1 MTVDSQGL
9 GVETEEKIGFR
20 WVVLTHL
27 GLANGTVVLF
37 VLSLG
42 VMLPSISKDLG
53 LSPTMQG
60 LLGSSALFGNLV
72 LALPLSI
79 VLSRYSGRI
88 VLLGALV
95 AMSVFGVGQAWAPVF
110 AILLVSRWLFGQ
122 AAAAMHPARTLL
134 INQWFPRRE
143 IIFANG
149 LFNGTYGIAALMALG
164 LLPFVLEWLD
174 NNWRLVILISSLPI
188 FVFTLAW
195 AVQGR
200 RQGAAASAA
209 LGGKESLNL
218 GKTLGQHRVLW
229 VVGLGMMGLNL
240 TWSSLITF
248 WPTLLL
254 EEYGFSVKTSGQMF
268 AMAAMLEGA
277 GSVAVGYFVAKW
289 AHRDFMGPSIAVL
302 GTLVCVGSVGMAWT
316 GSLPL
321 LIIFA
326 LMHGVGFSLVPFVWT
341 LPYRLPGFGARDIAV
356 GIGFIETCLLA
367 GGAIGPALTGF
378 LQDTTGDLRLAMIIT
393 CSFSAAIAVSGVL
406 VTANGFRRK
415 S

>member
-9 GVETEEKIGFR
+9 GIDTEEKIGFR

-110 AILLVSRWLFGQ
+110 AILLISRWLFGQ

-164 LLPFVLEWLD
+164 LLPLCSRMAGQQLETGHPDKLTAD
-174 NNWRLVILISSLPI
+174 I
-188 FVFTLAW
+188 
-195 AVQGR
+195 
-200 RQGAAASAA
+200 
-209 LGGKESLNL
+209 
-218 GKTLGQHRVLW
+218 RVHNC
-229 VVGLGMMGLNL
+229 VG
-240 TWSSLITF
+240 
-248 WPTLLL
+248 
-254 EEYGFSVKTSGQMF
+254 
-268 AMAAMLEGA
+268 GA
-277 GSVAVGYFVAKW
+277 G
-289 AHRDFMGPSIAVL
+289 P
-302 GTLVCVGSVGMAWT
+302 TPGSVG
-316 GSLPL
+316 
-321 LIIFA
+321 
-326 LMHGVGFSLVPFVWT
+326 VGG
-341 LPYRLPGFGARDIAV
+341 PGG
-356 GIGFIETCLLA
+356 
-367 GGAIGPALTGF
+367 
-378 LQDTTGDLRLAMIIT
+378 
-393 CSFSAAIAVSGVL
+393 
-406 VTANGFRRK
+406 
-415 S
+415 